1 MSITCDSPEKAFVL
15 DSPRAAEY
23 LSVTEQY
30 LRRLRHEGK
39 GPRYAKLGR
48 RAVYRVEDLEA
59 YVNDRLVSTAGGRR

>member
-1 MSITCDSPEKAFVL
+1 MSITCDSPEKVFVL

-59 YVNDRLVSTAGGRR
+59 YVNARLVSTAGGRR